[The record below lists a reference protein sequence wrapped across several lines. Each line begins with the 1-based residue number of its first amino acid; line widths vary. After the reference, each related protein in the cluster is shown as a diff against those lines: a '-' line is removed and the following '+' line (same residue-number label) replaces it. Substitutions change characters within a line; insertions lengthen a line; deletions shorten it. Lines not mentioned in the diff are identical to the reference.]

1 MKSNTTEKNYT
12 IGNIAEETGVSA
24 DTLRYYEKMGLIAP
38 IKRTQSGYRIYTADA
53 IRIIRFIR
61 GAKALNFTLDEIRQ
75 LMALDAS
82 DKSTC
87 AQMRKRT
94 QEKLRE
100 AEQKIRELKE
110 IKKLLDGLVNA
121 CPGDASSL
129 RGCPIMQHI
138 KAGGGAKGGK
148 KTKALLALALA
159 GLMLAT
165 PQHAR
170 AKPVSYVGGTMV
182 MQENDETG
190 YTATVDYTI
199 NPRVSLGAYVKRER
213 GEDDRENYTT
223 AGPQVNLLLKR
234 WNFDEA
240 QGNIFSS
247 TGAGI
252 STLDGHSQFAAWT
265 SILADYETR
274 RVFTSYEARFITAG
288 DIDTAFSH
296 RARVGV
302 SPYKGGYDEAIPWL
316 MLQVDHHPTKEDDL
330 VVTPLLRVFYGTNL
344 VEAGYSSNHNI
355 MFNWIKQF

>member
-1 MKSNTTEKNYT
+1 MAKNLT
-12 IGNIAEETGVSA
+12 IGDIARETGVSA

-38 IKRTQSGYRIYTADA
+38 LTRTAAGYRIYDMDTV
-53 IRIIRFIR
+53 RIIRFIR
-61 GAKALNFTLDEIRQ
+61 GAKALHFTLEEIRQ

-87 AQMRKRT
+87 AQMLART
-94 QEKLRE
+94 QEKMRE
-100 AEQKIRELKE
+100 AEQKIRELKA
-110 IKKLLDGLVNA
+110 IKKLLNGLVKS
-121 CPGDASSL
+121 CPGDRTSIT
-129 RGCPIMQHI
+129 RCPIMGHL
-138 KAGGGAKGGK
+138 KTAGNARSK
-148 KTKALLALALA
+148 KKSPTLLALALA

-165 PQHAR
+165 PQYAH

-213 GEDDRENYTT
+213 GEDDGENYTT

-247 TGAGI
+247 TGAGV

-274 RVFTSYEARFITAG
+274 RIFTSYEARFITAG

-302 SPYKGGYDEAIPWL
+302 SPYKGGYDEINPWI

-330 VVTPLLRVFYGTNL
+330 VVKPLVRMFYGTNL
-344 VEAGYSSNHNI
+344 IEAGYSSNHNI

>member
-1 MKSNTTEKNYT
+1 MAPSTTAKNLS
-12 IGNIAEETGVSA
+12 IGDIARETGVSA

-38 IKRTQSGYRIYTADA
+38 LARTQAGYRMYGAEA
-53 IRIIRFIR
+53 VRIIRFIR
-61 GAKALNFTLDEIRQ
+61 GAKALSFTLEEIRQ
-75 LMALDAS
+75 LLVLDAS
-82 DKSTC
+82 DKTTC
-87 AQMRKRT
+87 ADMLART
-94 QEKLRE
+94 QKKMHE
-100 AEQKIRELKE
+100 AEQKIRELKA
-110 IKKLLDGLVNA
+110 IKKLLDGLVKT
-121 CPGDASSL
+121 CPGDGASL
-129 RGCPIMQHI
+129 KHCPIMDHI
-138 KAGGGAKGGK
+138 KTGGRTPRQK
-148 KTKALLALALA
+148 KTSAATVAVLAA
-159 GLMLAT
+159 MMFTNPT
-165 PQHAR
+165 PAN

-199 NPRVSLGAYVKRER
+199 TPRVSIGAYAKRER

-240 QGNIFSS
+240 QGNIFST
-247 TGAGI
+247 TGAGVT
-252 STLDGHSQFAAWT
+252 TLDGHSQFAAWT

-274 RVFTSYEARFITAG
+274 RIFTSYEARFITAG

-302 SPYKGGYDEAIPWL
+302 SPYKGGYDEINPWL

-330 VVTPLLRVFYGTNL
+330 VVTPLVRAFYGTNL
-344 VEAGYSSNHNI
+344 IEAGYSSNHNI